1 MNLCPLEIA
10 FADINSN
17 IKKSYTNSYNTKY
30 NMDTLVLNTVDANTA
45 LFNNKFIDNVNYKYI
60 DENNAGEVSS
70 QVLDKNVVIEKCPYC
85 KKCKSKYIYDKETD
99 LLLIAGMSLL
109 FLTILIGK

>member
-17 IKKSYTNSYNTKY
+17 IKKSYTNSYNNKY
-30 NMDTLVLNTVDANTA
+30 NMDAKVLNTVDANTIS
-45 LFNNKFIDNVNYKYI
+45 FNNKFIDTMNYKYV
-60 DENNAGEVSS
+60 DENNAEEVS
-70 QVLDKNVVIEKCPYC
+70 QILDKNIVIEKCPYC

-109 FLTILIGK
+109 FLTILVGK